1 MSSTASRLP
10 PGFEQL
16 APFAD
21 SWSLA
26 GAANRAQ
33 RRLESS
39 EAERAAFYN
48 AAKDALPSAL
58 AHLDQKPLAQ
68 FDAQETR
75 LMKLMLSFAHVALAV
90 EVQADDEAK
99 HAQLRRHLRIT
110 RASADS

>member
-1 MSSTASRLP
+1 MSSAASRLP

-16 APFAD
+16 APFVDA
-21 SWSLA
+21 WSLA
-26 GAANRAQ
+26 SAAHRAQ

-39 EAERAAFYN
+39 EAERAAFYD
-48 AAKDALPSAL
+48 AAKDLLPAAL

-68 FDAQETR
+68 FDAHETQ
-75 LMKLMLSFAHVALAV
+75 LMNLMLSFAHVALAV

-99 HAQLRRHLRIT
+99 HAQARKHLRIT

>member
-1 MSSTASRLP
+1 MSSAASLP

-16 APFAD
+16 APFVD

-26 GAANRAQ
+26 GTAHRAQ

-39 EAERAAFYN
+39 EAERAAFYD
-48 AAKDALPSAL
+48 AAKDALPAAL

-75 LMKLMLSFAHVALAV
+75 LMNLMLSFAHVALAV
-90 EVQADDEAK
+90 EVQADDEVK
-99 HAQLRRHLRIT
+99 HAQAREHLRIT
-110 RASADS
+110 RSSADS

>member
-1 MSSTASRLP
+1 MSSAASPLP

-16 APFAD
+16 APFVD

-26 GAANRAQ
+26 GAAHRAQ

-39 EAERAAFYN
+39 EAERAAFYH
-48 AAKDALPSAL
+48 AAKDTLPAAFAL
-58 AHLDQKPLAQ
+58 LDQKPLAQ

-75 LMKLMLSFAHVALAV
+75 LMNLLLSFAHVALAV
-90 EVQADDEAK
+90 EVQGDHEAK

-110 RASADS
+110 RASADA

>member
-1 MSSTASRLP
+1 MSGSDSPLP

-16 APFAD
+16 APFVD

-26 GAANRAQ
+26 GAAHRAQ

-39 EAERAAFYN
+39 EAERAAFYG
-48 AAKDALPSAL
+48 AAVEALPAAL

-68 FDAQETR
+68 LDARETR
-75 LMKLMLSFAHVALAV
+75 LMNLVLSFAHVALAV
-90 EVQADDEAK
+90 EVQAHDEAA
-99 HAQLRRHLRIT
+99 HAQLRKHLRIT